1 MISTLHTND
10 ALSCVARL
18 IDMGIEPFMLANS
31 LQLAAAQRLVRLLCP
46 LCKKPAKVPAELA
59 EQVVREALLEQPPDP
74 ASVVFYEARG
84 CDKCSRTGYSGRK
97 AIYEVYK
104 LNAAMKEIIYRYGAD
119 VGKLK
124 KAGEEAG
131 MWTMRA
137 SGFRKVLNGLTT
149 IDEVMS
155 VTVSD

>member
-1 MISTLHTND
+1 M
-10 ALSCVARL
+10 R
-18 IDMGIEPFMLANS
+18 
-31 LQLAAAQRLVRLLCP
+31 VRKAGGRAHGFP
-46 LCKKPAKVPAELA
+46 G
-59 EQVVREALLEQPPDP
+59 QVREALLPEPPDL
-74 ASVVFYEARG
+74 STVTFFEARG

-104 LNAAMKEIIYRYGAD
+104 INGAMREIIYRYGGD
-119 VGKLK
+119 IGRLK
-124 KAGEEAG
+124 IAAEEAG

-149 IDEVMS
+149 IEGVMT

>member
-1 MISTLHTND
+1 
-10 ALSCVARL
+10 
-18 IDMGIEPFMLANS
+18 
-31 LQLAAAQRLVRLLCP
+31 
-46 LCKKPAKVPAELA
+46 
-59 EQVVREALLEQPPDP
+59 
-74 ASVVFYEARG
+74 
-84 CDKCSRTGYSGRK
+84 
-97 AIYEVYK
+97 
-104 LNAAMKEIIYRYGAD
+104 MKEIIYRYGAD

-131 MWTMRA
+131 MWTMRC